1 MLVSIGAALHGITAA
16 ATRDTLVAS
25 VQGVGV
31 LSGKAGPPTPLRR
44 ALGRRRLLFHNSHM
58 GEIRIELE
66 REEDGRWIAEIT
78 AVPGV
83 MAYGQTANDAL
94 QKVSSLLSQVLDER
108 VSAGEITKQEAAEA
122 LKGLA
127 A

>member
-1 MLVSIGAALHGITAA
+1 
-16 ATRDTLVAS
+16 
-25 VQGVGV
+25 
-31 LSGKAGPPTPLRR
+31 
-44 ALGRRRLLFHNSHM
+44 M

-83 MAYGQTANDAL
+83 PWPTAKRPTMPCRKSA
-94 QKVSSLLSQVLDER
+94 SSFFRSWT
-108 VSAGEITKQEAAEA
+108 SAFPPEGITEQEAAEA

>member
-1 MLVSIGAALHGITAA
+1 
-16 ATRDTLVAS
+16 
-25 VQGVGV
+25 
-31 LSGKAGPPTPLRR
+31 
-44 ALGRRRLLFHNSHM
+44 M
-58 GEIRIELE
+58 GENRIELE
-66 REEDGRWIAEIT
+66 REEDVRWIAEIT

-83 MAYGQTANDAL
+83 MVYGQTANDAL
-94 QKVSSLLSQVLDER
+94 QKVSKLLCEVLDER

>member
-1 MLVSIGAALHGITAA
+1 
-16 ATRDTLVAS
+16 
-25 VQGVGV
+25 
-31 LSGKAGPPTPLRR
+31 
-44 ALGRRRLLFHNSHM
+44 M

-83 MAYGQTANDAL
+83 MAYGRTANDAL
-94 QKVSSLLSQVLDER
+94 QKVSQLLCEVLDDR
-108 VSAGEITKQEAAEA
+108 VAAGELTEQEAAAA
-122 LKGLA
+122 LEGLA

>member
-1 MLVSIGAALHGITAA
+1 ME
-16 ATRDTLVAS
+16 
-25 VQGVGV
+25 
-31 LSGKAGPPTPLRR
+31 R
-44 ALGRRRLLFHNSHM
+44 ALGRRSVLLHNSNM

-66 REEDGRWIAEIT
+66 REEDGRWIAEIA

-94 QKVSSLLSQVLDER
+94 QEVSKLLCQVLDER
-108 VSAGEITKQEAAEA
+108 VSAGEITEQEAAEA

>member
-1 MLVSIGAALHGITAA
+1 
-16 ATRDTLVAS
+16 
-25 VQGVGV
+25 
-31 LSGKAGPPTPLRR
+31 
-44 ALGRRRLLFHNSHM
+44 M

-66 REEDGRWIAEIT
+66 REEDGRWIAEVT

-94 QKVSSLLSQVLDER
+94 QKVSKLLCQVLDER
-108 VSAGEITKQEAAEA
+108 VSAGEITEQEAAET

>member
-1 MLVSIGAALHGITAA
+1 
-16 ATRDTLVAS
+16 
-25 VQGVGV
+25 
-31 LSGKAGPPTPLRR
+31 
-44 ALGRRRLLFHNSHM
+44 M

-66 REEDGRWIAEIT
+66 READGRWIAEIT

-83 MAYGQTANDAL
+83 MAYGETANDAL
-94 QKVSSLLSQVLDER
+94 QEVSSLLSRVLDER
-108 VSAGEITKQEAAEA
+108 VSAGEISKKEAAEA

>member
-1 MLVSIGAALHGITAA
+1 MAAGGFRSTMG
-16 ATRDTLVAS
+16 D
-25 VQGVGV
+25 
-31 LSGKAGPPTPLRR
+31 
-44 ALGRRRLLFHNSHM
+44 M

-78 AVPGV
+78 EVPGV

-94 QKVSSLLSQVLDER
+94 QKVSQLLCQVLDDR
-108 VSAGEITKQEAAEA
+108 VSAGEITEQEAAEA

>member
-1 MLVSIGAALHGITAA
+1 MTRTKAVPLLRESEVCFGI
-16 ATRDTLVAS
+16 VAPTTS
-25 VQGVGV
+25 ARGNRVGG
-31 LSGKAGPPTPLRR
+31 SSPER
-44 ALGRRRLLFHNSHM
+44 ALGRPRLLFHNNNM

-94 QKVSSLLSQVLDER
+94 QEVSKLLCQVLDER
-108 VSAGEITKQEAAEA
+108 VSAGEITEQEAAEA

>member
-1 MLVSIGAALHGITAA
+1 MSVTSGEFTPGGAALGY
-16 ATRDTLVAS
+16 
-25 VQGVGV
+25 Q
-31 LSGKAGPPTPLRR
+31 
-44 ALGRRRLLFHNSHM
+44 RLLFHNRNM

-83 MAYGQTANDAL
+83 MAYGKTANDAL
-94 QKVSSLLSQVLDER
+94 QKVSNLLCQVLDER
-108 VSAGEITKQEAAEA
+108 VSAGELTKQEAAQA

>member
-1 MLVSIGAALHGITAA
+1 M
-16 ATRDTLVAS
+16 TRSRD
-25 VQGVGV
+25 
-31 LSGKAGPPTPLRR
+31 
-44 ALGRRRLLFHNSHM
+44 ALGSRRLLFHNRNM

-78 AVPGV
+78 EVPGV

-94 QKVSSLLSQVLDER
+94 QKVSQLLCQVLDDR
-108 VSAGEITKQEAAEA
+108 VSAGEITELEAAEA